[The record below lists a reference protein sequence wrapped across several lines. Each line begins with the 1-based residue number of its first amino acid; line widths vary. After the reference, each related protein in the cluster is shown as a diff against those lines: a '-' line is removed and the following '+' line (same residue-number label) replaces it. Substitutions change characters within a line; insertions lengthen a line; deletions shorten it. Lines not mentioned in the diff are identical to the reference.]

1 MSKELQLALSFVIS
15 FVLSRTVYKLSHLG
29 FVAQYG
35 VFWGVLVRLALWG
48 SLFALSYFLFRHFS
62 RPSHSHSGGTAP
74 SPQD

>member
-1 MSKELQLALSFVIS
+1 VSKELQLALSFVIS
-15 FVLSRTVYKLSHLG
+15 FVLSRAVYKLAHLG

-48 SLFALSYFLFRHFS
+48 SILALSYFLFRHFS
-62 RPSHSHSGGTAP
+62 RSQHSHSAGVVP